1 MTVDV
6 RQILPGDSA
15 LAGSALRAELV
26 GAAEPVILRGLVR
39 DWAVVA
45 AARDG
50 TASLVA
56 FLKTLGSGAAAHC
69 LVGHPAIGGRFFYA
83 RDMAGLNFGRR
94 DATVADLL
102 DQLTRQAGDAA
113 PLAIAMQSAPTSE
126 VLPGFASRHPMPLL
140 EADVPP
146 RIWIG
151 NAVSVATHYD
161 SNDNIAC
168 VVAGRRRFT
177 LFPPDQAANLYMGP
191 FELTPAGTPVSMVD
205 VDAPDFDRYPRYEE
219 ALKHARTAELEPG
232 DAIFIPYLWWHA
244 VRSLDP
250 TSILVN
256 YWWSDCPV
264 PTAPAQAMLHALL
277 AFRDLPPARRAAW
290 RALIDHLVFA
300 DDAGQAMH
308 LPEQVRGVMGAV
320 SPEMRREL
328 HRAIAAALH
337 TL

>member
-1 MTVDV
+1 M
-6 RQILPGDSA
+6 RQILPGDAASV
-15 LAGSALRAELV
+15 GPALRAELV
-26 GAAEPVILRGLVR
+26 DAAEPVILRGLVR
-39 DWAVVA
+39 EWPVVA
-45 AARDG
+45 AARGG
-50 TASLVA
+50 TASLVT
-56 FLKTLGSGAAAHC
+56 FLKAFGSGGAARC
-69 LVGHPAIGGRFFYA
+69 VVGHPAIGGRFFYA
-83 RDMAGLNFGRR
+83 RDMTGLNFGRR

-102 DQLTRQAGDAA
+102 DQLTRQAGEAA
-113 PLAIAMQSAPTSE
+113 PLAIAMQSAPIAE
-126 VLPGFASRHPMPLL
+126 VLPGFADHHPMPLL

-205 VDAPDFDRYPRYEE
+205 VDAPDFDRYPRYAE
-219 ALKHARTAELEPG
+219 ALRHTRTAELEPG

-250 TSILVN
+250 VSILVN
-256 YWWSDCPV
+256 YWWSDCAV
-264 PTAPAQAMLHALL
+264 PTAPVQAMLHALL
-277 AFRDLPPARRAAW
+277 AFRDLPPTRRAAW
-290 RALIDHLVFA
+290 HALIDHLVFA
-300 DDAGQAMH
+300 DDAGQAAY
-308 LPEQVRGVMGAV
+308 LPEQTRGVMGEV
-320 SPEMRREL
+320 SPEMRRDL

-337 TL
+337 AM